1 MSLEREQHRAL
12 REASQW
18 YARLADE
25 QVDSDAERAWRHWVA
40 ADEANQRAWQYIEA
54 VSQRFD
60 GLRDVGNSL
69 PVGDTLKRLQRRRL
83 TRRG

>member
-1 MSLEREQHRAL
+1 MSLGREQHRAL

-40 ADEANQRAWQYIEA
+40 ADEGARFQKVVNGMAETVTELGPLWLRGAVDKANEVA
-54 VSQRFD
+54 
-60 GLRDVGNSL
+60 
-69 PVGDTLKRLQRRRL
+69 
-83 TRRG
+83 